1 MKLRDIVDA
10 YGAQISAGF
19 ERGSYAAFAPAE
31 ETVGFIATDGSGAR
45 GIAFMCDRLRTDLD
59 GTIRQ
64 AEYAGITGLE
74 LLDSGE
80 GAYADELV
88 IKTGGE
94 PIRISD
100 YSLEKHRLKALI
112 EELRRAALAMS
123 DNEREAVYSEAMLA
137 AAEHFSQTAPVFA
150 ALPEIEKREA
160 VIPDGYTPAQITEE
174 RIDWISGPRV
184 RESEKAQEGG
194 AAVAAKPVG
203 AAEAELQPVGA
214 PETAAQP
221 VSAPE
226 IAAKPASAPEAAA
239 QPISAPEAAAQPVS
253 VPETAANPAGVPETA
268 AKPESAPEAAAQP
281 VNAAQEAAPTA
292 REVVREIAREM
303 EQAPLEIP
311 QEEAPAEPP
320 VIPEYFVEEQED
332 LSEMTHEQTL
342 SYLLS
347 SINEIN
353 APASAEPPAQQP
365 AYSAPIQQAQVYAQP
380 VQEQVQAAAQ
390 AVVQQEQAAPAQPL
404 LTQEPVSG
412 DIYIKASRKLRE
424 FCELGTLT
432 QQGIEAAVKEGL
444 IPAAEA
450 FSQITAQKPAP
461 PPLSE
466 RIAELKAASDRIDE
480 YFELGEDVAARVM
493 FFMLYQMLSYSDR
506 LAELPET
513 KARLNDFFRR
523 WGAAGITLSMLD
535 MRVQ

>member
-123 DNEREAVYSEAMLA
+123 DNEREAVYGEAMLA

-150 ALPEIEKREA
+150 ALPEIEKRET

-203 AAEAELQPVGA
+203 TAEAELQPVGA
-214 PETAAQP
+214 TETAAQP
-221 VSAPE
+221 VSATE
-226 IAAKPASAPEAAA
+226 IAAQPAGVPEAAA
-239 QPISAPEAAAQPVS
+239 QPISVPEAVAQPVS
-253 VPETAANPAGVPETA
+253 
-268 AKPESAPEAAAQP
+268 
-281 VNAAQEAAPTA
+281 AAQEAAPTA

-311 QEEAPAEPP
+311 QEEALAEPP
-320 VIPEYFVEEQED
+320 VIPEYFEEQED

-353 APASAEPPAQQP
+353 APAAAEPPAQQP
-365 AYSAPIQQAQVYAQP
+365 AYSAPIQQAQAYAQP

-390 AVVQQEQAAPAQPL
+390 AVVQQEQAASAQPL

-480 YFELGEDVAARVM
+480 YFGLGEDVAARVM

>member
-19 ERGSYAAFAPAE
+19 ESGSYAAFAPAE
-31 ETVGFIATDGSGAR
+31 ETVGFIATDAGGAR

-64 AEYAGITGLE
+64 AEYTGVAGLE
-74 LLDSGE
+74 ILDSGE

-100 YSLEKHRLKALI
+100 FSLEKHRLKALI

-123 DNEREAVYSEAMLA
+123 EDEREAVYSEAMLA

-150 ALPEIEKREA
+150 ALPDIEKRETA
-160 VIPDGYTPAQITEE
+160 IPDGYTPAQITEE
-174 RIDWISGPRV
+174 RIDWISGPRASGSG
-184 RESEKAQEGG
+184 EADKAPVM
-194 AAVAAKPVG
+194 AAQPADTR
-203 AAEAELQPVGA
+203 EAELQPAGA
-214 PETAAQP
+214 P
-221 VSAPE
+221 
-226 IAAKPASAPEAAA
+226 KAAA
-239 QPISAPEAAAQPVS
+239 QESEPIA
-253 VPETAANPAGVPETA
+253 
-268 AKPESAPEAAAQP
+268 
-281 VNAAQEAAPTA
+281 
-292 REVVREIAREM
+292 REIAREM
-303 EQAPLEIP
+303 EQPLPEIP
-311 QEEAPAEPP
+311 QEDAAPVEPP
-320 VIPEYFVEEQED
+320 VIPEYSEEQED

-353 APASAEPPAQQP
+353 APAEGDRTSQG
-365 AYSAPIQQAQVYAQP
+365 APIQQAQTVQPAPAEPVQAQP
-380 VQEQVQAAAQ
+380 LPTVAPMQAGS
-390 AVVQQEQAAPAQPL
+390 QAAPAQPL
-404 LTQEPVSG
+404 LTQEPPSG

-432 QQGIEAAVKEGL
+432 QQGIESAVKEGL

-450 FSQITAQKPAP
+450 FSEITAQKPAP

-466 RIAELKAASDRIDE
+466 RIAELKAASDGIDG
-480 YFELGEDVAARVM
+480 YFSLGEDVAARVM

>member
-19 ERGSYAAFAPAE
+19 ESGSYAAFAPAE

-194 AAVAAKPVG
+194 AAVAAKPAG

-214 PETAAQP
+214 PE
-221 VSAPE
+221 
-226 IAAKPASAPEAAA
+226 I
-239 QPISAPEAAAQPVS
+239 AAQPVS
-253 VPETAANPAGVPETA
+253 VPETAAKPASAPETA
-268 AKPESAPEAAAQP
+268 AKPASAPEAVAQPISVPETAAQP
-281 VNAAQEAAPTA
+281 VSAAQEAAPTA
-292 REVVREIAREM
+292 REVVREIAWEM

-365 AYSAPIQQAQVYAQP
+365 AYSAPIQQAQAYAQP

-404 LTQEPVSG
+404 LTQEPVSD

-444 IPAAEA
+444 ISAAEA

-480 YFELGEDVAARVM
+480 YFGLGEDVAARVM

>member
-19 ERGSYAAFAPAE
+19 ESGSYAAFAPAE

-45 GIAFMCDRLRTDLD
+45 GIVFMCDRLRTDLD

-100 YSLEKHRLKALI
+100 FSLEKHRLKALI

-123 DNEREAVYSEAMLA
+123 DNERDAVYSEAMLA

-150 ALPEIEKREA
+150 ALPEIEIEKREA
-160 VIPDGYTPAQITEE
+160 AIPDGYTPAQITEE

-184 RESEKAQEGG
+184 RESEKAQESG

-203 AAEAELQPVGA
+203 VAEAKLQPVGA
-214 PETAAQP
+214 PEA
-221 VSAPE
+221 
-226 IAAKPASAPEAAA
+226 AAK
-239 QPISAPEAAAQPVS
+239 
-253 VPETAANPAGVPETA
+253 PAGVPETA
-268 AKPESAPEAAAQP
+268 AQPAGAPEAVAQPAGVPETAVQPAGAHETAAKPTGVPETAAQP
-281 VNAAQEAAPTA
+281 ADVPETAAQPINAAQEAAPTA
-292 REVVREIAREM
+292 REVVKEIAQEM
-303 EQAPLEIP
+303 EREAPCEIPREVP

-320 VIPEYFVEEQED
+320 VIPEYFEEQED
-332 LSEMTHEQTL
+332 LSELTHEQTL

-353 APASAEPPAQQP
+353 APAAAERNAQPQLT
-365 AYSAPIQQAQVYAQP
+365 ATAPIQQAQ
-380 VQEQVQAAAQ
+380 AAAP

-404 LTQEPVSG
+404 LTQEPVSD

-466 RIAELKAASDRIDE
+466 RIAELKAASDNIDA
-480 YFELGEDVAARVM
+480 YFALGEDVAARVM

>member
-10 YGAQISAGF
+10 YGAQVSAGF
-19 ERGSYAAFAPAE
+19 ESGGYAAFAPAE
-31 ETVGFIATDGSGAR
+31 ETVGFIATDQSGAR
-45 GIAFMCDRLRTDLD
+45 GIAFMCDKLRTDLD

-64 AEYAGITGLE
+64 AEYAGIERLDI
-74 LLDSGE
+74 LDSGE

-88 IKTGGE
+88 ITAGGE

-100 YSLEKHRLKALI
+100 LSLEKHRLKALI
-112 EELRRAALAMS
+112 EELSRAVRAMTEE
-123 DNEREAVYSEAMLA
+123 EREAVYSEAMLA
-137 AAEHFSQTAPVFA
+137 AAEHFSQAAPSFA
-150 ALPEIEKREA
+150 PPPPEIERREA
-160 VIPDGYTPAQITEE
+160 AIPDGYTPAQITEE
-174 RIDWISGPRV
+174 RIDWISGPRA
-184 RESEKAQEGG
+184 RA
-194 AAVAAKPVG
+194 
-203 AAEAELQPVGA
+203 
-214 PETAAQP
+214 
-221 VSAPE
+221 
-226 IAAKPASAPEAAA
+226 
-239 QPISAPEAAAQPVS
+239 
-253 VPETAANPAGVPETA
+253 
-268 AKPESAPEAAAQP
+268 ESAPEVRSAPAQNSAA
-281 VNAAQEAAPTA
+281 AAPT
-292 REVVREIAREM
+292 EVREAW
-303 EQAPLEIP
+303 
-311 QEEAPAEPP
+311 QEPDPAPAEPP
-320 VIPEYFVEEQED
+320 VIPEYCEEQED

-353 APASAEPPAQQP
+353 AP
-365 AYSAPIQQAQVYAQP
+365 
-380 VQEQVQAAAQ
+380 VQEQPSVQPTVQPAVQPQASAQPAANYVAPP
-390 AVVQQEQAAPAQPL
+390 AANPAPNPAPAKPL
-404 LTQEPVSG
+404 LTEEPPSG

-432 QQGIEAAVKEGL
+432 QQGIESAVKEGL

-466 RIAELKAASDRIDE
+466 RIAELKAASDGIGG
-480 YFELGEDVAARVM
+480 YFALGEDIAARVM

-513 KARLNDFFRR
+513 KQRLNDFFRR

>member
-214 PETAAQP
+214 TEIAAQP
-221 VSAPE
+221 AGV
-226 IAAKPASAPEAAA
+226 
-239 QPISAPEAAAQPVS
+239 PEAAAQPVS
-253 VPETAANPAGVPETA
+253 VPE
-268 AKPESAPEAAAQP
+268 AAAQPAGAPEIAAKP

-353 APASAEPPAQQP
+353 APAAAEPPAQPPAQQP

-480 YFELGEDVAARVM
+480 YFGLGEDVAARVM

>member
-150 ALPEIEKREA
+150 ALPEIEKRET

-221 VSAPE
+221 ISV
-226 IAAKPASAPEAAA
+226 PEAAA
-239 QPISAPEAAAQPVS
+239 QPISVS
-253 VPETAANPAGVPETA
+253 ETAANPAGVPEA
-268 AKPESAPEAAAQP
+268 VAQP
-281 VNAAQEAAPTA
+281 VSAVQEAAPTA

-311 QEEAPAEPP
+311 QEEALAEPP
-320 VIPEYFVEEQED
+320 VIPEYFEEQED

-353 APASAEPPAQQP
+353 APAAAEQPSQQP
-365 AYSAPIQQAQVYAQP
+365 AYSAPIQQAQAYAQP

-480 YFELGEDVAARVM
+480 YFGLGEDVAARVM

>member
-19 ERGSYAAFAPAE
+19 ESGSYAAFAPAE
-31 ETVGFIATDGSGAR
+31 ETVGFIATDAGGAR

-64 AEYAGITGLE
+64 AEYTGIAGLE
-74 LLDSGE
+74 ILDSGE

-100 YSLEKHRLKALI
+100 FSLEKHRLRALI

-123 DNEREAVYSEAMLA
+123 EDEREAVYSEAMLA

-150 ALPEIEKREA
+150 ALPDIEKRETA
-160 VIPDGYTPAQITEE
+160 IPDGYTPAQITEE
-174 RIDWISGPRV
+174 RIDWISGPRASGSG
-184 RESEKAQEGG
+184 EADKA
-194 AAVAAKPVG
+194 PVMP
-203 AAEAELQPVGA
+203 AQPADTHEAELQPAGA
-214 PETAAQP
+214 PKAAAQP
-221 VSAPE
+221 VSA
-226 IAAKPASAPEAAA
+226 
-239 QPISAPEAAAQPVS
+239 
-253 VPETAANPAGVPETA
+253 
-268 AKPESAPEAAAQP
+268 
-281 VNAAQEAAPTA
+281 AQESEPTA
-292 REVVREIAREM
+292 REVLREIAREI
-303 EQAPLEIP
+303 EQPLPELP
-311 QEEAPAEPP
+311 QEDAAPVEPP
-320 VIPEYFVEEQED
+320 VIPEYSEEQED

-353 APASAEPPAQQP
+353 APAAGDRTSQG
-365 AYSAPIQQAQVYAQP
+365 APIQQAQPVQPAPAEPVQAQP
-380 VQEQVQAAAQ
+380 LPTVAPMQAGS
-390 AVVQQEQAAPAQPL
+390 QAAPVQPL
-404 LTQEPVSG
+404 LTQEPPSD

-432 QQGIEAAVKEGL
+432 QQGIEDAVKEGL

-450 FSQITAQKPAP
+450 FSEITAQKPAP
-461 PPLSE
+461 PLLSE
-466 RIAELKAASDRIDE
+466 RIAELKAASDGIDG
-480 YFELGEDVAARVM
+480 YFSLGEDVAARVM

>member
-19 ERGSYAAFAPAE
+19 ESGSYAAFAPAE

-45 GIAFMCDRLRTDLD
+45 GIVFMCDRLRTDLD

-100 YSLEKHRLKALI
+100 FSLEKHRLKALI

-150 ALPEIEKREA
+150 ALPEIEIEKREA

-194 AAVAAKPVG
+194 AAVMAKPVG
-203 AAEAELQPVGA
+203 AAEAELQPVSAPEAAAKPAGVPETAAQPASA

-221 VSAPE
+221 TSAPE
-226 IAAKPASAPEAAA
+226 TAAQPASAPETAA
-239 QPISAPEAAAQPVS
+239 QPAGAPEAAAQPVS
-253 VPETAANPAGVPETA
+253 
-268 AKPESAPEAAAQP
+268 
-281 VNAAQEAAPTA
+281 AAQEAAPTA
-292 REVVREIAREM
+292 HEVVKEIAQEMEREAPRELPREV
-303 EQAPLEIP
+303 P

-320 VIPEYFVEEQED
+320 VIPEYFEEQED
-332 LSEMTHEQTL
+332 LSELTHEQTL

-353 APASAEPPAQQP
+353 APAAAERNAQPQL
-365 AYSAPIQQAQVYAQP
+365 AATAPIQQAQVYAQP
-380 VQEQVQAAAQ
+380 V
-390 AVVQQEQAAPAQPL
+390 QEQAAPAQPL
-404 LTQEPVSG
+404 LTQEPVSD

-466 RIAELKAASDRIDE
+466 RIAELKAASDNIDA
-480 YFELGEDVAARVM
+480 YFALGEDVAARVM

>member
-19 ERGSYAAFAPAE
+19 ESGSYAAFAPAE

-45 GIAFMCDRLRTDLD
+45 GIAFMCDKLRTDLD
-59 GTIRQ
+59 GTINQ

-184 RESEKAQEGG
+184 RESEKVQEG
-194 AAVAAKPVG
+194 G
-203 AAEAELQPVGA
+203 AAEAELQPV
-214 PETAAQP
+214 
-221 VSAPE
+221 SAPE
-226 IAAKPASAPEAAA
+226 IAAQPAGVPEAAA
-239 QPISAPEAAAQPVS
+239 QPIS
-253 VPETAANPAGVPETA
+253 VPETAANPAGVPEA
-268 AKPESAPEAAAQP
+268 VAQP
-281 VNAAQEAAPTA
+281 VSAAQEAAPTA
-292 REVVREIAREM
+292 REVVREIAWEM

-320 VIPEYFVEEQED
+320 VIPEYFEEQED

-353 APASAEPPAQQP
+353 APAAAEQPAQQP
-365 AYSAPIQQAQVYAQP
+365 TYSAPIQREQTYAQH

-480 YFELGEDVAARVM
+480 YFGLGEDVAARVM

>member
-1 MKLRDIVDA
+1 
-10 YGAQISAGF
+10 
-19 ERGSYAAFAPAE
+19 
-31 ETVGFIATDGSGAR
+31 
-45 GIAFMCDRLRTDLD
+45 
-59 GTIRQ
+59 
-64 AEYAGITGLE
+64 
-74 LLDSGE
+74 
-80 GAYADELV
+80 
-88 IKTGGE
+88 
-94 PIRISD
+94 
-100 YSLEKHRLKALI
+100 
-112 EELRRAALAMS
+112 
-123 DNEREAVYSEAMLA
+123 
-137 AAEHFSQTAPVFA
+137 
-150 ALPEIEKREA
+150 
-160 VIPDGYTPAQITEE
+160 
-174 RIDWISGPRV
+174 
-184 RESEKAQEGG
+184 
-194 AAVAAKPVG
+194 
-203 AAEAELQPVGA
+203 
-214 PETAAQP
+214 
-221 VSAPE
+221 
-226 IAAKPASAPEAAA
+226 
-239 QPISAPEAAAQPVS
+239 
-253 VPETAANPAGVPETA
+253 
-268 AKPESAPEAAAQP
+268 
-281 VNAAQEAAPTA
+281 
-292 REVVREIAREM
+292 M

-311 QEEAPAEPP
+311 QEEALAEPP
-320 VIPEYFVEEQED
+320 VIPEYFEEQED

-353 APASAEPPAQQP
+353 APASAEQPAQQP
-365 AYSAPIQQAQVYAQP
+365 AVSAPIQQAQAYAQP

-480 YFELGEDVAARVM
+480 YFGLGEDIAARVM

>member
-214 PETAAQP
+214 TETAAQP
-221 VSAPE
+221 AGVPE
-226 IAAKPASAPEAAA
+226 AAAQPVSAPEAAA
-239 QPISAPEAAAQPVS
+239 QPISVPEAVAQPVS
-253 VPETAANPAGVPETA
+253 
-268 AKPESAPEAAAQP
+268 
-281 VNAAQEAAPTA
+281 AAQEAAPTA

-353 APASAEPPAQQP
+353 APAAAEPPAQQP
-365 AYSAPIQQAQVYAQP
+365 AYSAPIQQAQAYAQP

-480 YFELGEDVAARVM
+480 YFGLGEDVAARVM

>member
-19 ERGSYAAFAPAE
+19 ESGSYAAFAPAE
-31 ETVGFIATDGSGAR
+31 ETVGFIATDASGAR

-64 AEYAGITGLE
+64 AEYTGITGLE

-100 YSLEKHRLKALI
+100 FSLEKHRLRALI

-123 DNEREAVYSEAMLA
+123 EDEREAVYSEAMLA

-150 ALPEIEKREA
+150 TLPEIEKREA
-160 VIPDGYTPAQITEE
+160 AIPDGYTPAQITEE
-174 RIDWISGPRV
+174 RIDWISGPRA
-184 RESEKAQEGG
+184 RGSDEADKAPVMAAQPAG
-194 AAVAAKPVG
+194 AH
-203 AAEAELQPVGA
+203 EAELQPASA

-221 VSAPE
+221 VSA
-226 IAAKPASAPEAAA
+226 
-239 QPISAPEAAAQPVS
+239 
-253 VPETAANPAGVPETA
+253 
-268 AKPESAPEAAAQP
+268 
-281 VNAAQEAAPTA
+281 AQESAPTA
-292 REVVREIAREM
+292 REVVKEIAREM
-303 EQAPLEIP
+303 EQAPPEIP
-311 QEEAPAEPP
+311 QEEAAPIEPP
-320 VIPEYFVEEQED
+320 VIPEYSEEQED

-353 APASAEPPAQQP
+353 APVAGGRSSQG
-365 AYSAPIQQAQVYAQP
+365 APIQQAQLVQPVEPVQP
-380 VQEQVQAAAQ
+380 VQPAFTVPAQPQLLPTVAPVQAAP
-390 AVVQQEQAAPAQPL
+390 VQPL
-404 LTQEPVSG
+404 LTEEPPSG

-450 FSQITAQKPAP
+450 FSEITVQKPAP
-461 PPLSE
+461 QPLSE
-466 RIAELKAASDRIDE
+466 RIAELKAASDGIDG
-480 YFELGEDVAARVM
+480 YFSLGEDVAARVM

>member
-19 ERGSYAAFAPAE
+19 ESGSYAAFAPAE
-31 ETVGFIATDGSGAR
+31 ETVGFIATDAGGAR

-64 AEYAGITGLE
+64 AEYTGITGLE

-100 YSLEKHRLKALI
+100 FSLEKHRLRALI
-112 EELRRAALAMS
+112 EELRRASRAMTE
-123 DNEREAVYSEAMLA
+123 DEREAVYSEAMLA

-150 ALPEIEKREA
+150 TLPEIEKREA
-160 VIPDGYTPAQITEE
+160 AIPDGYTPAQITEE
-174 RIDWISGPRV
+174 RIDWISGPRA
-184 RESEKAQEGG
+184 RGSDEADKAPVMAAQPAG
-194 AAVAAKPVG
+194 AH
-203 AAEAELQPVGA
+203 EAELQPASA
-214 PETAAQP
+214 PETA
-221 VSAPE
+221 V
-226 IAAKPASAPEAAA
+226 
-239 QPISAPEAAAQPVS
+239 QPVS
-253 VPETAANPAGVPETA
+253 VPAGAAE
-268 AKPESAPEAAAQP
+268 APQS
-281 VNAAQEAAPTA
+281 AAQESAPTA
-292 REVVREIAREM
+292 REVVKEIAREM
-303 EQAPLEIP
+303 EQAPPEIP
-311 QEEAPAEPP
+311 QEEAAPIEPP
-320 VIPEYFVEEQED
+320 VIPEYSEEQED

-353 APASAEPPAQQP
+353 APAAGDRTSQN
-365 AYSAPIQQAQVYAQP
+365 APIQQAQLVQPVEPVQP
-380 VQEQVQAAAQ
+380 VQPAPAEPVQAQPLPTVAPVQAAP
-390 AVVQQEQAAPAQPL
+390 VQPL
-404 LTQEPVSG
+404 LTEEPPSG

-450 FSQITAQKPAP
+450 FSEITAQKPAP

-466 RIAELKAASDRIDE
+466 RIAELKAASDGIDG
-480 YFELGEDVAARVM
+480 YFSLGEDVAARVM

>member
-19 ERGSYAAFAPAE
+19 ESGSYAAFAPAE

-88 IKTGGE
+88 IQTGGE

-226 IAAKPASAPEAAA
+226 AAA
-239 QPISAPEAAAQPVS
+239 QPISAPEAAAQPIS
-253 VPETAANPAGVPETA
+253 VPETA
-268 AKPESAPEAAAQP
+268 AKPESASEAAAKPASAPEAAAQP

-353 APASAEPPAQQP
+353 APAAAEPPAQQP
-365 AYSAPIQQAQVYAQP
+365 AYSAPIQQAQAYAQH

-480 YFELGEDVAARVM
+480 YFGLGEDVAARVM